1 MKNIVGIFLLAFSVS
16 GVADETKVKQLYGAV
31 YWPILHAVVAC
42 PKSRFPDPAKRAAC
56 ESGLS
61 KSGIRFVTEAQGNAE
76 AMECARL
83 HVGLAAGSYKIID
96 DAATDPWTSWRCLA
110 PACNPGINEEVIA
123 KSSVRSHVVDA
134 EGKVYDHRMRYF
146 IPPGYAKRLGK
157 INPRFAVTLW
167 NNRKGQIADVLK

>member
-1 MKNIVGIFLLAFSVS
+1 MKSIIGIFLLAFSVS
-16 GVADETKVKQLYGAV
+16 GAADETKVKQLYGAM

-61 KSGIRFVTEAQGNAE
+61 KSGIRFVTEAQGKAE

-83 HVGLAAGSYKIID
+83 HVGLSNGSFKIID

-110 PACNPGINEEVIA
+110 PKCNPGINEEVIA
-123 KSSVRSHVVDA
+123 KSSVRSYVVDA

-146 IPPGYAKRLGK
+146 IPPFYAKKLGH
-157 INPRFAVTLW
+157 INPRFSVTMW
-167 NNRKGQIADVLK
+167 NPRKGQAAAILK